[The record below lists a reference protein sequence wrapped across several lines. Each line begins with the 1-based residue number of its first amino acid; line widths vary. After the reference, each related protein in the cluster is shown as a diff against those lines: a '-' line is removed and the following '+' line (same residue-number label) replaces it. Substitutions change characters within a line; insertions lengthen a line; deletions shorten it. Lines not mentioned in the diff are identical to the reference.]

1 MLAAKNLTTLID
13 AKKAG
18 QRPAARTTSYHRCTP
33 ITRKWRGLGSVVSGE
48 YRAVEAVSWCQS
60 VLYNSERQ
68 AALLSSTH
76 TFHAKLTLAFIR
88 KQHGKKSA
96 MNV

>member
-1 MLAAKNLTTLID
+1 MEGDGVCI
-13 AKKAG
+13 
-18 QRPAARTTSYHRCTP
+18 
-33 ITRKWRGLGSVVSGE
+33 GE
-48 YRAVEAVSWCQS
+48 CSAVEAVSWCPS